1 MHKAR
6 LAGGIL
12 LLAILAGSVLLLW
25 HSLPRLLVSNPPPRI
40 SNTATLLKQVQTL
53 SQLVTVK
60 YVVEKVIIVE
70 DAKWYELQFG
80 ESRLLMV
87 AHGVVK
93 AGVDLSELRP
103 GDLELSRNKIIFKMP
118 QARITDHYLDDRLT
132 QVIERKTGL
141 LRSFDKDLEQNA
153 RAQAVEEIDR
163 AARNNGILKDADER
177 ARAQLTNLFRQL
189 GFEEVEFRP
198 GQKGKD

>member
-1 MHKAR
+1 
-6 LAGGIL
+6 
-12 LLAILAGSVLLLW
+12 LW

-70 DAKWYELQFG
+70 DAKWYELQLG